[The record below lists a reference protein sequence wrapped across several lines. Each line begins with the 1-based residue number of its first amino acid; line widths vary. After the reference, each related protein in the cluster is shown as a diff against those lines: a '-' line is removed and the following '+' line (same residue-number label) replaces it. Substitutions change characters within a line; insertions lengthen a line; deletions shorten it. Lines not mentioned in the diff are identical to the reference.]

1 MDKKFAQNQ
10 MDKKCVHQVV
20 ILVAPGF
27 DEESVIHCLCQ
38 MRQRGTAV
46 ALVGV
51 PSNLVTGVSGL
62 VVHPDYSLTQ
72 LYQAGSAN
80 SHRLLILPGGAACA
94 TALLSDPRVHH
105 IIKKTFT
112 DGGLVA
118 TTSSIVP
125 QILTNIGIVELTNT
139 HRFLAQGTQNRSD
152 FIGLLID
159 HIMI

>member
-51 PSNLVTGVSGL
+51 PSNLVIGASGL
-62 VVHPDYSLTQ
+62 NIHPDFSLTHLNQ
-72 LYQAGSAN
+72 TTFVDN
-80 SHRLLILPGGAACA
+80 RFMLIIPGGVACIN
-94 TALLSDPRVHH
+94 TLLSDPRVHQ
-105 IIKKTFT
+105 IIKQVSEQ
-112 DGGLVA
+112 GGKVATMSPLVPEILMNLGLLNTLITSRLFVQGSIRTSDFVRLLVA
-118 TTSSIVP
+118 HTV
-125 QILTNIGIVELTNT
+125 
-139 HRFLAQGTQNRSD
+139 
-152 FIGLLID
+152 
-159 HIMI
+159 